1 MLYFRPTSR
10 KLSDLS
16 SVLDEK
22 SVYEAL
28 NNSQKRSYENRDDS
42 LVVTGTNYYFR
53 IAIFQYHGTCFF
65 GPRFGIQ
72 KTAGIE
78 ISAFWT
84 GKILPVKVCVN
95 GNIGDA
101 VQTVYP

>member
-28 NNSQKRSYENRDDS
+28 NNSQKRSYENGDDS
-42 LVVTGTNYYFR
+42 LVINGTNYYFR
-53 IAIFQYHGTCFF
+53 MENKFF
-65 GPRFGIQ
+65 
-72 KTAGIE
+72 
-78 ISAFWT
+78 
-84 GKILPVKVCVN
+84 N
-95 GNIGDA
+95 
-101 VQTVYP
+101 TVELVYSGRASEYKKQPE